1 MEVGCLCQDS
11 LQELDPSMAALE
23 VPLDMVDNNNLLMED
38 NNNQD
43 MEVSLPLV
51 DSSLGTV
58 VNNLAMEVK
67 EDMANLVSQTLAMA
81 LGL

>member
-1 MEVGCLCQDS
+1 ME
-11 LQELDPSMAALE
+11 ALE
-23 VPLDMVDNNNLLMED
+23 VLVDMEGHNLVMDNNSLPMVD
-38 NNNQD
+38 NNQD
-43 MEVSLPLV
+43 MEPSLRMV

-81 LGL
+81 LDS